1 MYTIAIDIAL
11 LFYTPNPESLLKAQ
25 RRNKLFIFFF
35 FAFSISLKK
44 GSELRQLFLSVLFK
58 TKA

>member
-35 FAFSISLKK
+35 FRFFYFFEEGQWTTSAVLK
-44 GSELRQLFLSVLFK
+44 RAV
-58 TKA
+58 